1 MGEREEIKR
10 EVFCPNC
17 HSYEEYRDGKCAW
30 CGFDHIRKLSAKER
44 EAGWFAYGI
53 CSFVRAEKIM
63 EITDGLTTLLV
74 LKVRYTKDDVD
85 WWVVKERIVETGGI
99 MPKELRREVLHI
111 ATDFNDL
118 LSFLQERLEVTER
131 VEWKGV
137 VEKEVRRDHPERWW
151 GTITV
156 IERVRRG
163 EVVNRGPTREEL
175 IKLLAPMMERA
186 SDECEE

>member
-1 MGEREEIKR
+1 MVKEKL

-17 HSYEEYRDGKCAW
+17 HSYEEFKDGKCVW
-30 CGFDHIRKLSAKER
+30 CGFNHIRKLSVKER
-44 EAGWFAYGI
+44 EAGLFAYGI
-53 CSFVRAEKIM
+53 CSFVRAERIM

-85 WWVVKERIVETGGI
+85 WWVAKERIVETSGI

-111 ATDFNDL
+111 ASNFDDL
-118 LSFLQERLEVTER
+118 LSFLQKRLEVTER
-131 VEWKGV
+131 VEWKEV

-151 GTITV
+151 ETITV

-163 EVVNRGPTREEL
+163 EIVNREPTKEEL
-175 IKLLAPMMERA
+175 MKLLAPMAEGG
-186 SDECEE
+186 E

>member
-1 MGEREEIKR
+1 MVKEKL

-17 HSYEEYRDGKCAW
+17 HSYEEFKDGKCAW
-30 CGFDHIRKLSAKER
+30 CGFNHIRKLSVKER
-44 EAGWFAYGI
+44 EAGLFAYGI

-85 WWVVKERIVETGGI
+85 WWVVKERVIEHGGI

-111 ATDFNDL
+111 ASDFDNL
-118 LSFLQERLEVTER
+118 LSFLQKRLEVTEG
-131 VEWKGV
+131 VEWKEV

-151 GTITV
+151 ETITV

-163 EVVNRGPTREEL
+163 EVVNREPTKEEL
-175 IKLLAPMMERA
+175 MELLAPMVEGG
-186 SDECEE
+186 E